1 MRFLFFLLIQ
11 FAFIQNKIHFIKM
24 YSNKMYICH
33 INSKELTKGTLQPI
47 ILKLLSQHEKMYGYE
62 ITQKVKELTKGK
74 IDISEGALYPILH
87 KLEKSNVLE
96 TEKIYIGKRV
106 RKYYS
111 VTKSGKQVIADQTNQ
126 INDFI
131 KTLSLIF
138 NPNPASE

>member
-1 MRFLFFLLIQ
+1 
-11 FAFIQNKIHFIKM
+11 M
-24 YSNKMYICH
+24 Y
-33 INSKELTKGTLQPI
+33 SKELTKGTLKPI
-47 ILKLLSQHEKMYGYE
+47 ILKLLSQHDKMYGYE

-87 KLEKSNVLE
+87 KLEHNKVLE
-96 TEKIYIGKRV
+96 TEKVYIGKRV

-111 VTKSGKQVIADQTNQ
+111 VTKTGEQVIKDQTEQ

-138 NPNPASE
+138 NSKSIAK